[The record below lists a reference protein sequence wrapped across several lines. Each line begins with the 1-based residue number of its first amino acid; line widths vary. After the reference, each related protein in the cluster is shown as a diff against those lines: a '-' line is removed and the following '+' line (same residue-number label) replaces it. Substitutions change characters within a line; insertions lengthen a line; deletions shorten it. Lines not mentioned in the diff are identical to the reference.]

1 MKLLPTTTEIKEAL
15 AAKLEHARQTW
26 GAMSTPERLIT
37 VFLSIMIVGGVWI
50 RIQGVPW
57 PNWFTFDE
65 EPFVKNAHNYA
76 LGIPDNNDHPPFG
89 KLIISVGMLIF
100 GYNSLGWRFGPLLFG
115 LQTVYLAYW
124 MGRLTFGNKRAGWMA
139 AAFVAADGFFIS
151 YSRSGLLDGT
161 MISFML
167 WGMVAALAARTWKGV
182 IATGVL
188 IGLSTS
194 IKWSGVMTA
203 ISAAAAL
210 LLMRRVSIFSIL
222 WLGIIPAVHV
232 LVWMGALT
240 LTGKPNSPIA
250 TWKVIFDLYKHHLDL
265 GHYKNDLSSPW
276 YGWPILMHP
285 VVIKMSTS
293 GLRSRYSSSVGN
305 LVLWAT
311 STLFLVSFPIAT
323 AVIAIRTRFR
333 RYWFN
338 VIGAPTTRGV
348 FLMLIGWFSFMA
360 PWLATR
366 STRGNYTFSHYYLPC
381 YAFLLVLLAGLAA
394 HLQRTRP
401 KTIAVYVGLCL
412 AMSLYFAPVWG
423 EFPITT
429 ATANLRLWFPG
440 WRP

>member
-1 MKLLPTTTEIKEAL
+1 MKLPTRDDLKEAL
-15 AAKLEHARQTW
+15 RRKLVHAREVW
-26 GAMSTPERLIT
+26 AGMSVAERMVTI
-37 VFLSIMIVGGVWI
+37 FLGIMVVGGVWI

-76 LGIPDNNDHPPFG
+76 LGVADSNDHPPFG

-115 LQTVYLAYW
+115 LQTVLLAYW
-124 MGRLTFGNKRAGWMA
+124 LGRLVFGNKRAGLMA

-182 IATGVL
+182 IASAVL
-188 IGLSTS
+188 IGLSTT
-194 IKWSGVMTA
+194 IKWSGVMTV
-203 ISAAAAL
+203 IPAAVGL

-222 WLGIIPAVHV
+222 WFGLVPIVHT
-232 LVWMGALT
+232 LVWMGALR
-240 LTGKPNSPIA
+240 LTGKPSDPVA
-250 TWKVIFDLYKHHLDL
+250 TWKVIIGLYKHHLDL
-265 GHYKNDLSSPW
+265 GHYKNDLTSPW

-305 LVLWAT
+305 LILWAT
-311 STLFLVSFPIAT
+311 STLFVVAFPIAT
-323 AVIAIRTRFR
+323 AALVVRTRFR
-333 RYWFN
+333 RYWFRL
-338 VIGAPTTRGV
+338 IGAPTTRGV
-348 FLMLIGWFSFMA
+348 FLMLVGWFAFMA

-381 YAFLLVLLAGLAA
+381 YAYLLVLLAGLAA
-394 HLQRTRP
+394 RIERTRP
-401 KTIAVYVGLCL
+401 KLIAGYIGLAL

-423 EFPITT
+423 EFAISTS
-429 ATANLRLWFPG
+429 TANLRLWFPT